1 MIAAFITDVGALE
14 SCHPL
19 TCSRPLAAC
28 PVANRPLLEQQ
39 EAVLRA
45 AGCERLSVA
54 PSAKGQSFL
63 CLAGNAWVTPE
74 DLARLIAANAPA
86 VLHDS
91 TGIPLAWLTDGTATT
106 PPAAAPLLTAVKPA
120 LAIRFAWDLLR
131 VNELLVG
138 ALSENC
144 IQGTVSDR
152 VEIDGHLVLG
162 AGSRI
167 LPGVYIEGN
176 VIIGE
181 NCKIGPNCYIRGNTA
196 IGDKCHVGQAVE
208 IKNCILMNNVSIGH
222 LSYVGDSI
230 FGAHSNLGAGTI
242 TANLRHDGRSHSSLV
257 AGKLVDTGRRKL
269 GIIIGDGVH
278 TGIHT
283 SLYPGRK
290 LWPGT
295 STLPGS
301 VVRKDVTEAVSE

>member
-1 MIAAFITDVGALE
+1 MIAAFITDAGTPE

-28 PVANRPLLEQQ
+28 PVGNRPLKAQQ
-39 EAVLRA
+39 ETVLRA
-45 AGCERLSVA
+45 AGHELLPDA
-54 PSAKGQSFL
+54 AAAKGRPFL
-63 CLAGNAWVTPE
+63 CLAGNAWVTPG
-74 DLARLIAANAPA
+74 DLAHLAAANAPA
-86 VLHDS
+86 VLRDAA
-91 TGIPLAWLTDGTATT
+91 GRPLAWLTDDGGGT
-106 PPAAAPLLTAVKPA
+106 PPEGARSLDACKLA
-120 LAIRFAWDLLR
+120 LAILFPWDLLR

-138 ALSENC
+138 TLSENR

-162 AGSRI
+162 TGSRI

-181 NCKIGPNCYIRGNTA
+181 NCKIGPNCYLRGNTA
-196 IGDKCHVGQAVE
+196 IGDECHVGQAVE
-208 IKNCILMNNVSIGH
+208 IKNCILMDQVSIGH

-230 FGAHSNLGAGTI
+230 FGAHTNLGAGTI
-242 TANLRHDGRSHSSLV
+242 TANLRHDGRSHNSQV
-257 AGKLVDTGRRKL
+257 AGALVDTGRRKL
-269 GIIIGDGVH
+269 GAILGDGVH

-290 LWPGT
+290 LWPGA
-295 STLPGS
+295 STLPGA
-301 VVRKDVTEAVSE
+301 VVRRDVKENQTA